1 MELGLKG
8 QIALVTAG
16 SEGLG
21 FGCALKLAQ
30 EGCDIAICARGEEGL
45 QRAEKEIRSATRSE
59 VLAVKTDLVRADEIQ
74 SLVETVHRRYGRID
88 ILVANSGHI
97 SYGGLCELGDPEW
110 FHAFDLLLMSMV
122 RLSRQVI
129 PLMQRQK
136 KGDIVFLSSSVAKE
150 PAPHL
155 LLSNVFRVGVIALAK
170 SLAQGF
176 AADNIRVNAV
186 AMGYFDTGRV
196 RKRIDDIV
204 NKGTLSRED
213 AGREIAGDIPWG
225 RIGTSTELAELVA
238 FLVSRRSE
246 FLTGSTLQID
256 GGKCHGIF

>member
-21 FGCALKLAQ
+21 FECALKLAK
-30 EGCDIAICARGEEGL
+30 EGCDIAICARREEGL
-45 QRAEKEIRSATRSE
+45 KRAEKEIRSVTLSE
-59 VLAVKTDLVRADEIQ
+59 VLAIKTDLVQADEIQ
-74 SLVETVHRRYGRID
+74 SLVEMVHHRYGRID

-97 SYGGLCELGDPEW
+97 PYGGLFDLGDLEW
-110 FHAFDLLLMSMV
+110 LHAFDLLLMSMV

-129 PLMQRQK
+129 PHMKSQK

-150 PAPHL
+150 PSPHL
-155 LLSNVFRVGVIALAK
+155 LLSNVFRVGVIALGK
-170 SLAQGF
+170 SLARGF

-213 AGREIAGDIPWG
+213 AGLEIAGDIPWG
-225 RIGTSTELAELVA
+225 RIGTSAELAELVA
-238 FLVSRRSE
+238 FIVSRRSE
-246 FLTGSTLQID
+246 FLTGSTIQID